1 MMTSTSQK
9 AKGLKH
15 AIPKHGDQK
24 TTSIQIARINK
35 CLLNNQQMLNKY
47 QLQMDE
53 QSHVPGRS
61 IARSVLLE
69 GIEQGERFARETLL
83 VRMAAN
89 HRLLKGP
96 PNPLSHRQTSRVNK
110 RRIKQR
116 ILALLLKILSQA

>member
-1 MMTSTSQK
+1 MRFPNMETKKQHPFKLRGSTN
-9 AKGLKH
+9 A
-15 AIPKHGDQK
+15 
-24 TTSIQIARINK
+24 
-35 CLLNNQQMLNKY
+35 KY